1 MGIGFQRTVMMVS
14 IVLLVLSLILIGV
27 TLYRQ
32 KYADIT
38 FPPVVA
44 ECPDYWENVS
54 TDDNVVICKNVKNL
68 GKCNLSEKNFSGQE
82 FTGNS
87 GLCEKQKWAKDC
99 GIVWDG
105 ITNNTE
111 ACKV

>member
-1 MGIGFQRTVMMVS
+1 MGFQRTVMFVS

-27 TLYRQ
+27 ALYRQ

-44 ECPDYWENVS
+44 DCPDYWENAS
-54 TDDNVVICKNVKNL
+54 SDGQVICKNVKNL
-68 GKCNLSEKNFSGQE
+68 GTCDIVEKNFSGVE
-82 FTGNS
+82 FTANT
-87 GLCEKQKWAKDC
+87 GLCEKQKWAKGC

-105 ITNNTE
+105 VTNNSE
-111 ACKV
+111 ACDQ